1 MQILISIDGPIAR
14 ISFNR
19 PELRNALSRDMWKA
33 LGPTI
38 AAVIDRGARVI
49 IFSGEGGSF
58 AAGADINELG
68 AVNDMADAEDFAQA
82 IADGIE
88 AIAQARATTIA
99 MIDGPCMGGGCLIAA
114 ACDLRYATQASIFA
128 VPVARLGIVLDQ
140 TNILRLT
147 SLLGPTWVK
156 ELLYTGAT
164 IDSITA
170 QHIGLI
176 IDYFD
181 TPEELFD
188 HAIERAETIAANS
201 IESILG
207 AKATINSLYNLDREL
222 PAAQRGPTAKE
233 VAASYFS
240 ADLKAR
246 LAKILQS

>member
-1 MQILISIDGPIAR
+1 MQILMSMEGPIAR

-19 PELRNALSRDMWKA
+19 PELRNALSREMWKA
-33 LGPTI
+33 LAPTI
-38 AAVIDRGARVI
+38 AAVISRGARVI
-49 IFSGEGGSF
+49 IFSGESGSF
-58 AAGADINELG
+58 AAGADINELA
-68 AVNDMADAEDFAQA
+68 AVNDMADAEDFATA

-88 AIAQARATTIA
+88 AIAHARATTIA

-114 ACDLRYATQASIFA
+114 ACDLRYATQTSIFA
-128 VPVARLGIVLDQ
+128 LPVARLGIVLDQ
-140 TNILRLT
+140 TNILRLN
-147 SLLGPTWVK
+147 SLIGPAWLK

-181 TPEELFD
+181 KPDKLLKYVM
-188 HAIERAETIAANS
+188 ERAQLISANS
-201 IESILG
+201 LESILG
-207 AKATINSLYNLDREL
+207 AKATINSLYNLNREL
-222 PAAQRGPTAKE
+222 PTALRGPNSKE

-246 LAKILQS
+246 LGKILQS